1 MLPHLWMH
9 LFKVW
14 KMLILLVGTSLW
26 GRGKNSTFAT
36 HGDFSTDGTYGK
48 MPTPGYL
55 WGPCFTTRLVRTT
68 SSLTVSRKLHN
79 RLSCLMHP
87 FKVWKMLIL
96 LVGTSLWGRGKNS
109 TFATYGDLS
118 TDRTYGNMPTPG
130 YLRGPCFTT
139 PLVRTT
145 SSLTV
150 SRKLHNRLSC
160 LLPRLLMHPFIV
172 WKMLILFKLVGTSL
186 WGRW

>member
-1 MLPHLWMH
+1 MNNFFTFPFVTVNWLIDSIPKRMDRGVYLKYWLLLTFNSITHNNNGCFFACFTTPLVRTTSSPIVIRKLLSRFSCLLPHLWMH

-14 KMLILLVGTSLW
+14 KMLILLVETSLW

-36 HGDFSTDGTYGK
+36 HGDLSTDGTYGK

-55 WGPCFTTRLVRTT
+55 WGPCFTTPLVRTT
-68 SSLTVSRKLHN
+68 SLLTVSRKLHN

-96 LVGTSLWGRGKNS
+96 L
-109 TFATYGDLS
+109 
-118 TDRTYGNMPTPG
+118 
-130 YLRGPCFTT
+130 
-139 PLVRTT
+139 
-145 SSLTV
+145 
-150 SRKLHNRLSC
+150 
-160 LLPRLLMHPFIV
+160 
-172 WKMLILFKLVGTSL
+172 KLVGTSL